1 MVEIAPLKL
10 SKLMLHI
17 ANIAESKC
25 ADSNFFYPVYRADY
39 VENLLYLCR
48 YI

>member
-17 ANIAESKC
+17 ANIAKLS
-25 ADSNFFYPVYRADY
+25 DFYSAYHPDY
-39 VENLLYLCR
+39 VGNLLYLCR
-48 YI
+48 